1 MFIEQAYRGK
11 HDFWLYLVGSLI
23 VAVAATIGQIPLTIA
38 IFLDRG
44 LDVMGMSQTELMQ
57 SLDPNLLIFLLL
69 LSFVFGFVG
78 LKLAVK
84 YLHRINLMAIT
95 TSRKKVDWGRI
106 LLGFGLIAVF
116 SSASIWID
124 YQSNP
129 ENYVWNFKPM
139 PFLILC
145 LIAIVMVPIQTSL
158 EEYLFRGYL
167 MQGFGMGTR
176 HEYFSVGLLVTILI
190 ALILFVAN
198 YTYDLDFAMNAVV
211 AFASLVVLVGI
222 HMLLQAKEMYLKS
235 AYLKF
240 NTSFQYKFTPLI
252 ITSLIFGLLH
262 LANPEVGK
270 LGYTILFFYIGTGLF
285 LGIITLMDE
294 GMELALGFHAGNN
307 LIGII
312 LVTAN
317 WTAFQSESLLKD
329 VAEPSIGF
337 EVFLPLLIVYP
348 IFYIIMAKMYKW
360 NNWKEKLFGKIKAPL
375 ETGIPNEEKPFI

>member
-23 VAVAATIGQIPLTIA
+23 VAIAAVIGQIPLTLA
-38 IFLDRG
+38 IFLENG
-44 LDVMGMSQTELMQ
+44 LDSVGMSQPELMQ

-69 LSFVFGFVG
+69 LSFAIGLVG

-84 YLHRINLMAIT
+84 YLHQISLMTIT
-95 TSRKKVDWGRI
+95 TTRKKVDWGRI
-106 LLGFGLIAVF
+106 ILGFGLIAVF
-116 SSASIWID
+116 SSISIWID

-129 ENYVWNFKPM
+129 ENYVWNYKSM

-176 HEYFSVGLLVTILI
+176 HKYFSVGLIVTLLI
-190 ALILFVAN
+190 ALVLFGAN
-198 YTYDLDFAMNAVV
+198 FMYDIDLLMNAVIS
-211 AFASLVVLVGI
+211 FAALVTLVFI
-222 HMLLQAKEMYLKS
+222 HMLLEKKNVYGKA

-240 NTSFQYKFTPLI
+240 NTSFQFKFTPLI

-262 LANPEVGK
+262 LANPEVEK
-270 LGYTILFFYIGTGLF
+270 LGYSILFFYIGTGLF

-329 VAEPSIGF
+329 VAEPTIGF
-337 EVFLPLLIVYP
+337 DVFLPLLIVYP
-348 IFYIIMAKMYKW
+348 IFYIIMAKVYKW
-360 NNWKEKLFGKIKAPL
+360 KNWKEKLFGAIKPPV
-375 ETGIPNEEKPFI
+375 ETRIPN

>member
-23 VAVAATIGQIPLTIA
+23 VAIAAVIGQIPLTLA
-38 IFLDRG
+38 IFLENG
-44 LDVMGMSQTELMQ
+44 LDSVGMSQPELMQ

-69 LSFVFGFVG
+69 LSFAIGLVG

-84 YLHRINLMAIT
+84 YLHQISLMTIT
-95 TSRKKVDWGRI
+95 TTRKKVDWGRI
-106 LLGFGLIAVF
+106 ILGFGLIAVF
-116 SSASIWID
+116 SSISIWID

-129 ENYVWNFKPM
+129 ENYVWNYKPM

-176 HEYFSVGLLVTILI
+176 HKYFSVGLIVTLLI
-190 ALILFVAN
+190 ALVLFGAN
-198 YTYDLDFAMNAVV
+198 FMYDIDLLMNAVIS
-211 AFASLVVLVGI
+211 FAALVTLVFI
-222 HMLLQAKEMYLKS
+222 HMLLEKKKVYSKA

-240 NTSFQYKFTPLI
+240 NTSFQFKFTPLI

-262 LANPEVGK
+262 LANPEVEK
-270 LGYTILFFYIGTGLF
+270 LGYLILFFYIGTGLF

-312 LVTAN
+312 LVTRKLDCI
-317 WTAFQSESLLKD
+317 S
-329 VAEPSIGF
+329 VG
-337 EVFLPLLIVYP
+337 V
-348 IFYIIMAKMYKW
+348 II
-360 NNWKEKLFGKIKAPL
+360 ERCGRTHHRF
-375 ETGIPNEEKPFI
+375 

>member
-23 VAVAATIGQIPLTIA
+23 VALAATIGQIPLTIA

-44 LDVMGMSQTELMQ
+44 LDVVGMSQTELMQ

-69 LSFVFGFVG
+69 LSFAVGFIG

-84 YLHRINLMAIT
+84 YLHQISLMKIT
-95 TSRKKVDWGRI
+95 TTRKKIDWGRI

-116 SSASIWID
+116 SSVSILID

-129 ENYVWNFKPM
+129 ENYVWNYKPM

-158 EEYLFRGYL
+158 EEYIFRGYL

-176 HEYFSVGLLVTILI
+176 HEYFSIGLI
-190 ALILFVAN
+190 ATLLISLILFGAN
-198 YTYDLDFAMNAVV
+198 YLYDLDFGENALIALV
-211 AFASLVVLVGI
+211 SLIIFVGI
-222 HMLLQAKEMYLKS
+222 HMFLQARKVYDKS
-235 AYLKF
+235 SYIKF
-240 NTSFQYKFTPLI
+240 NNSFQFKFTPLI

-307 LIGII
+307 LVGII

-337 EVFLPLLIVYP
+337 DVFLPLLIVYP

-375 ETGIPNEEKPFI
+375 ETRTPN

>member
-23 VAVAATIGQIPLTIA
+23 VAIAAMIGQIPLTVA
-38 IFLDRG
+38 IFLDQG
-44 LDVMGMSQTELMQ
+44 LEVVGMSQTELMQ

-69 LSFVFGFVG
+69 LSFAIAFVG
-78 LKLAVK
+78 LKMAVK
-84 YLHRINLMAIT
+84 YLHHISLMTIT
-95 TSRKKVDWGRI
+95 TTRKKVDWGRI

-116 SSASIWID
+116 SSVSILID

-145 LIAIVMVPIQTSL
+145 LIAVVMVPIQTSL

-167 MQGFGMGTR
+167 MQGFGVGTR
-176 HEYFSVGLLVTILI
+176 HEYFSVGLIITLLI
-190 ALILFVAN
+190 ALVLFGAN
-198 YTYDLDFAMNAVV
+198 FMYDVDLLMNAVIS
-211 AFASLVVLVGI
+211 FAVLVFLVGV
-222 HMLLQAKEMYLKS
+222 HLLLERKKVYRKS

-240 NTSFQYKFTPLI
+240 NKSFQFKFTPLI

-262 LANPEVGK
+262 MANPEVEK
-270 LGYTILFFYIGTGLF
+270 LGYLILFFYIGTGLF

-307 LIGII
+307 LVGII

-329 VAEPSIGF
+329 VAEPTIGF
-337 EVFLPLLIVYP
+337 DVFLPLLIVYP
-348 IFYIIMAKMYKW
+348 IFYIIMAKAYKW
-360 NNWKEKLFGKIKAPL
+360 NNWKEKLFGEIKPPI
-375 ETGIPNEEKPFI
+375 ETIN

>member
-11 HDFWLYLVGSLI
+11 HDFWLYLVGSFM
-23 VAVAATIGQIPLTIA
+23 VAVAAMMGQIPLTIA

-44 LDVMGMSQTELMQ
+44 LDVVGMSQTQLMQ

-69 LSFVFGFVG
+69 LSFAIGFVG

-84 YLHRINLMAIT
+84 YLHQISLMTIT
-95 TSRKKVDWGRI
+95 TTRKKVDWGRI

-116 SSASIWID
+116 SSVSILID

-139 PFLILC
+139 PLLILC

-176 HEYFSVGLLVTILI
+176 HEYFSVGLIVTILI
-190 ALILFVAN
+190 TLILFGAN
-198 YTYDLDFAMNAVV
+198 YRYDLDLGKNVLI
-211 AFASLVVLVGI
+211 AFASLVILVGI
-222 HMLLQAKEMYLKS
+222 HMFLQMKEVYLKP
-235 AYLKF
+235 AYKTF
-240 NTSFQYKFTPLI
+240 NASFQFKFTPLI

-270 LGYTILFFYIGTGLF
+270 LGYSILFFYIGTGLF

-307 LIGII
+307 LVGII

-337 EVFLPLLIVYP
+337 DVFLPLLIVYP

-360 NNWKEKLFGKIKAPL
+360 NHWKEKLFGKIEAPI
-375 ETGIPNEEKPFI
+375 ETRISN